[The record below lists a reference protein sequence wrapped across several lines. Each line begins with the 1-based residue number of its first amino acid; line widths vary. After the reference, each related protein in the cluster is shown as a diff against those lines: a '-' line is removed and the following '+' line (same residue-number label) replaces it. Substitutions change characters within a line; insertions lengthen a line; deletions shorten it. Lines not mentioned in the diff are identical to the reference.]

1 MMSAPAAHV
10 GDITISSVTER
21 YQQDSVN
28 FTGYYPQFS
37 GIANRDA
44 QQKLNVLMREKAQ
57 SALIRAKAAGMGLI
71 SVEGQQ
77 QRSAEGLY
85 GYEVKRN
92 NGGVVS
98 LLFTDSLYA
107 GGANGSEKKSGL
119 TFASSTGDVY
129 TLEGLFQDGA
139 ACYGVIDTEIRRQLK
154 ERGLVEY
161 TQYSPIVLTREGR
174 YYADRVIS
182 CHTMV
187 KEFLITVLKMEEKRA
202 DEVACGIEHIMTLEE
217 ISRFQLLTE
226 HCRKSGE

>member
-1 MMSAPAAHV
+1 MIRKNFPSLELSNSLEDYIEAVRNIELEKGCVAV
-10 GDITISSVTER
+10 GE
-21 YQQDSVN
+21 
-28 FTGYYPQFS
+28 
-37 GIANRDA
+37 IAEA
-44 QQKLNVLMREKAQ
+44 LNVKKP
-57 SALIRAKAAGMGLI
+57 S
-71 SVEGQQ
+71 
-77 QRSAEGLY
+77 
-85 GYEVKRN
+85 
-92 NGGVVS
+92 VS
-98 LLFTDSLYA
+98 LA
-107 GGANGSEKKSGL
+107 MK
-119 TFASSTGDVY
+119 
-129 TLEGLFQDGA
+129 
-139 ACYGVIDTEIRRQLK
+139 QLK

>member
-1 MMSAPAAHV
+1 MGTAVSERGRLFMCPKKK
-10 GDITISSVTER
+10 GGTKMGRMTESLKSEAVR
-21 YQQDSVN
+21 LYFEENREESE
-28 FTGYYPQFS
+28 
-37 GIANRDA
+37 IAEA
-44 QQKLNVLMREKAQ
+44 LNVKKP
-57 SALIRAKAAGMGLI
+57 S
-71 SVEGQQ
+71 
-77 QRSAEGLY
+77 
-85 GYEVKRN
+85 
-92 NGGVVS
+92 VS
-98 LLFTDSLYA
+98 LA
-107 GGANGSEKKSGL
+107 MK
-119 TFASSTGDVY
+119 
-129 TLEGLFQDGA
+129 
-139 ACYGVIDTEIRRQLK
+139 QLK